1 MGQKGRTCHRWYERG
16 VRPPGLADRRFESLY
31 LFAACRPGTDQAFA
45 LALPQA
51 TTEAM
56 DVFLA
61 DFARQLEPD
70 AHAVLLLD
78 QAGWHGAKRLAVPAN
93 VTLLSLPAYSP
104 ELNPVERICWGGWP
118 PHGISVPRWWLSK
131 VTNGEPSVMEITTI
145 GLDLAK
151 HVFQVH
157 GIAADGSVVLKK
169 RLRRGQVHTFFAG
182 LKPCLVGMEA
192 CATAH
197 FWAREL
203 RALGHDV
210 RLMPAQ
216 YVKAYLRRGKN
227 DAADAAA
234 ICEAVTRPSMRFVL
248 VKEEAQQAGLMLH
261 RVRDLLVR
269 QRTQLINAIRGH
281 LAEFGIIAAQGPWN
295 LPRLL
300 AAMQEASLP
309 ELTRGLVRLLAGQ
322 HHEVALR
329 IDETDAQIM
338 AWHKA
343 NPVSQRLATI
353 PGIGP
358 LAATAIAAT
367 VPDPAV
373 FRSGREFAAWL
384 GLVPRQNSTGGK
396 TRLGRTSRQSD
407 AYIRRLLVIGAQ
419 SALWCSRAIKADPW
433 IQALLAKRPRLVVA
447 VALANKTA
455 RIAWAIMARQTTYR
469 AAATI

>member
-1 MGQKGRTCHRWYERG
+1 
-16 VRPPGLADRRFESLY
+16 
-31 LFAACRPGTDQAFA
+31 
-45 LALPQA
+45 
-51 TTEAM
+51 M
-56 DVFLA
+56 D
-61 DFARQLEPD
+61 
-70 AHAVLLLD
+70 
-78 QAGWHGAKRLAVPAN
+78 
-93 VTLLSLPAYSP
+93 
-104 ELNPVERICWGGWP
+104 
-118 PHGISVPRWWLSK
+118 
-131 VTNGEPSVMEITTI
+131 ITTI

-157 GIAADGSVVLKK
+157 GVAADGSVALKK
-169 RLRRGQVHTFFAG
+169 RLRRGQVLAFFAR
-182 LKPCLVGMEA
+182 LPPCLVGMEA

-197 FWAREL
+197 FWARQLLE
-203 RALGHDV
+203 LGHQV

-234 ICEAVTRPSMRFVL
+234 ICEAVTRPSMRFVP
-248 VKEEAQQAGLMLH
+248 VKGETQQAGLMLH

-281 LAEFGIIAAQGPWN
+281 LAEFGLTEAQGPWN

-300 AAMQEASLP
+300 AGMEDASLP
-309 ELTRGLVRLLAGQ
+309 ELARRLVRLLASQ
-322 HHEVALR
+322 LDEVELR
-329 IDETDAQIM
+329 IDEIDAQIM

-343 NPVSQRLATI
+343 NPVSQRLAAI

-396 TRLGRTSRQSD
+396 TRLGRTSRQGD

-419 SALWCSRAIKADPW
+419 SALWCSKATKANPW
-433 IQALLAKRPRLVVA
+433 VQALLAKRPRLVVA

-455 RIAWAIMARQTTYR
+455 RIVWAIMARQTTYR
-469 AAATI
+469 ATAAI

>member
-1 MGQKGRTCHRWYERG
+1 ME
-16 VRPPGLADRRFESLY
+16 V
-31 LFAACRPGTDQAFA
+31 
-45 LALPQA
+45 
-51 TTEAM
+51 TT
-56 DVFLA
+56 V
-61 DFARQLEPD
+61 
-70 AHAVLLLD
+70 
-78 QAGWHGAKRLAVPAN
+78 
-93 VTLLSLPAYSP
+93 
-104 ELNPVERICWGGWP
+104 
-118 PHGISVPRWWLSK
+118 
-131 VTNGEPSVMEITTI
+131 

-157 GIAADGSVVLKK
+157 GVDASGSVVLKR
-169 RLRRGQVHTFFAG
+169 RLRRAQVHAFFAG

-197 FWAREL
+197 FWARQL
-203 RALGHDV
+203 RELGHEV

-234 ICEAVTRPSMRFVL
+234 ICEAVTRPSMRFVP
-248 VKEEAQQAGLMLH
+248 VKGEAQQAALMLH

-281 LAEFGIIAAQGPWN
+281 LAEFGIVEAQGPWN
-295 LPRLL
+295 V
-300 AAMQEASLP
+300 A
-309 ELTRGLVRLLAGQ
+309 RLLAGMEEAAGLPDLARELVRVLAGQ
-322 HHEVALR
+322 LDEVEGR
-329 IDETDAQIM
+329 IEEVEARIV

-343 NPVSQRLATI
+343 DAVSRRLATI

-367 VPDPAV
+367 VPDPAA
-373 FRSGREFAAWL
+373 FRGGREFAAWL

-396 TRLGRTSRQSD
+396 ARLGRISRQGD

-419 SALWCSRAIKADPW
+419 SVLRCSKAARSNPW
-433 IQALLAKRPRLVVA
+433 IQGLLAKRPRLVVA

-455 RIAWAIMARQTTYR
+455 RIAWAVMARRTDYR
-469 AAATI
+469 IAAAA

>member
-1 MGQKGRTCHRWYERG
+1 
-16 VRPPGLADRRFESLY
+16 VRSKA
-31 LFAACRPGTDQAFA
+31 
-45 LALPQA
+45 
-51 TTEAM
+51 
-56 DVFLA
+56 
-61 DFARQLEPD
+61 
-70 AHAVLLLD
+70 
-78 QAGWHGAKRLAVPAN
+78 W
-93 VTLLSLPAYSP
+93 
-104 ELNPVERICWGGWP
+104 ICWGGWP
-118 PHGISVPRWWLSK
+118 PHGISVPGWWLSK
-131 VTNGEPSVMEITTI
+131 VTNGEPSIMEITTI

-157 GIAADGSVVLKK
+157 GITADGSIVLKK
-169 RLRRGQVHTFFAG
+169 RLRRGQMHTFFAG

-234 ICEAVTRPSMRFVL
+234 ICEAVTRPSMRFVP
-248 VKEEAQQAGLMLH
+248 VKGEAQQAGLMLH

-281 LAEFGIIAAQGPWN
+281 LGEFGIIEAQGPWN
-295 LPRLL
+295 VPRLL
-300 AAMQEASLP
+300 ADMEEARLP
-309 ELTRGLVRLLAGQ
+309 ELVRGLMRLLASQ
-322 HHEVALR
+322 LDEVERR
-329 IDETDAQIM
+329 IGEIDAQIM

-343 NPVSQRLATI
+343 DPVSQRLATI

-396 TRLGRTSRQSD
+396 TRLGRTSRQGD

-419 SALWCSRAIKADPW
+419 SALWCSKATKANPW

-455 RIAWAIMARQTTYR
+455 RIAWALMARQTTYR
-469 AAATI
+469 ATAAI